1 MRLTTGRP
9 VSIIVLGCLG
19 LLVPLLAVTLPA
31 EAAPKLGPAHRVK
44 GVSDGDTIRVVVK
57 GRSERVRLIGID
69 TPELGRDGAA
79 DQCHAAAAR
88 RQMQQLVQGTRVHL
102 VRDSTQSN
110 RDTYGRLLRYVYTV
124 KSRKDVGKALI
135 TRGSG
140 REFTFRNSYR
150 HRSAYRSA
158 ERSARNAGRGLW
170 GSCGTT
176 AAPAPVAAQPAGQCL
191 IKGNIAND
199 GEKIYDVPGQQ
210 YCGVTQIDTSRGERW
225 FCTEPEAVAAGWR
238 RSQV

>member
-88 RQMQQLVQGTRVHL
+88 RQMQQLVQGTLKPPLHRAHKRKRPMKAQL
-102 VRDSTQSN
+102 LELR
-110 RDTYGRLLRYVYTV
+110 RL
-124 KSRKDVGKALI
+124 
-135 TRGSG
+135 
-140 REFTFRNSYR
+140 
-150 HRSAYRSA
+150 
-158 ERSARNAGRGLW
+158 
-170 GSCGTT
+170 
-176 AAPAPVAAQPAGQCL
+176 AADWAA
-191 IKGNIAND
+191 
-199 GEKIYDVPGQQ
+199 
-210 YCGVTQIDTSRGERW
+210 S
-225 FCTEPEAVAAGWR
+225 TEPEPATDYEVHGCHQLFV
-238 RSQV
+238 RSLA